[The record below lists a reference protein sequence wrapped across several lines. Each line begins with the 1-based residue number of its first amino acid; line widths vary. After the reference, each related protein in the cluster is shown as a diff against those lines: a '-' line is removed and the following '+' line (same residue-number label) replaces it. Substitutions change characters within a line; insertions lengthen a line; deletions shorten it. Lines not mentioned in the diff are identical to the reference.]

1 MPLGRIQWAE
11 GNRKVR
17 MEIPAESIE
26 EETTVPA
33 ADTQVTG
40 AYPAVRRRWRIPL
53 PSLRLTI
60 SERRLMLSLVDAVVL
75 NIALLVALALRYG
88 YAFSWFTFYQAPIYF
103 VLLTV
108 LWFAWA
114 TFFDCYDLPRTAD
127 ASQSAWSAGRAAL
140 LTALTYLAIPYYTPH
155 FPASR
160 LSSYLFIGLA
170 VLSVSLWRAFYAA
183 VFSQPTFQ
191 KRLLIVGAG
200 RSGSVLAR
208 ELASIPAYGN
218 PYAGSGYRLV
228 GFVDD
233 DPARAGSKVEGA
245 PVLGNRH
252 DLRRLVAEQDVDS
265 LVVAITR
272 AEIQPKLLQALLD
285 CREQGI
291 QVEPM
296 ASLYERLTGQVPV
309 EHAGHDL
316 HVILPLKDVPTQRLF
331 WAAKRLGDLLAAL
344 AGLVVLA
351 GVAPWVALANALW
364 SPGPLFYWQTRVGR
378 RGQPFQLLK
387 FRSMIPAAEAE
398 CGAVWAGEG
407 DPRVTPVGRVLRRT
421 RLDELPQVWNV
432 LKGEMSLVGPRP
444 ERPEFVASLM
454 AEVPYYQARHAVRP
468 GITGWAQVRYRYGSS
483 VKDTVV
489 KLQYDLY
496 YIKHQSLYLEL
507 SILSKTAAV
516 MLRLGGR

>member
-1 MPLGRIQWAE
+1 LERIPQPE

-26 EETTVPA
+26 EETAISTA
-33 ADTQVTG
+33 EGQVAG
-40 AYPAVRRRWRIPL
+40 AYPAAHWRWRIPL

-60 SERRLMLSLVDAVVL
+60 SERRLMLLLVDALVL
-75 NIALLVALALRYG
+75 SIALLVALTLRYG
-88 YAFSWFTFYQAPIYF
+88 YAFSWVTLFEVPVYF
-103 VLLTV
+103 ALLAV
-108 LWFAWA
+108 LWLTWA

-160 LSSYLFIGLA
+160 LSSYLFIVLA
-170 VLSVSLWRAFYAA
+170 VLSMSLWRASYAA

-191 KRLLIVGAG
+191 KRLLIIGAG

-208 ELASIPAYGN
+208 ELASIPVYGN

-233 DPARAGSKVEGA
+233 DAEKAGSKVQGA
-245 PVLGNRH
+245 PVLGDRH
-252 DLRRLVAEQDVDS
+252 HLRRLVAEQDVDS
-265 LVVAITR
+265 LVVAITG
-272 AEIQPKLLQALLD
+272 AEIQPELLQVLLD

-296 ASLYERLTGQVPV
+296 VSLYERLTGKVPI

-331 WAAKRLGDLLAAL
+331 WAAKRLVDLAAAL

-351 GVAPWVALANALW
+351 GVVPWVALANALW
-364 SPGPLFYWQTRVGR
+364 SSGPLFYWQARVGR
-378 RGQPFQLLK
+378 RGQPFQLVK

-398 CGAVWAGEG
+398 CGAVWADEG

-421 RLDELPQVWNV
+421 RLDELPQVWNI
-432 LKGEMSLVGPRP
+432 LRGEMSLVGPRP
-444 ERPEFVASLM
+444 ERPEFVADLM
-454 AEVPYYQARHAVRP
+454 AQVPFYQARHAVRP

-483 VKDTVV
+483 VEDTRV

-516 MLRLGGR
+516 MLGLRGR